1 MLKLILA
8 VSIIGY
14 SILIKLMLELM
25 REMQTI
31 RKILW
36 EVAQNESLDFIFKD
50 SNKNSKNP
58 VHKS

>member
-14 SILIKLMLELM
+14 SILISIMLDLMK
-25 REMQTI
+25 EMQTI

-36 EVAQNESLDFIFKD
+36 KVAQNESLFVLKD
-50 SNKNSKNP
+50 INKI
-58 VHKS
+58 